1 MVPLRLRKSLSNVGQ
16 HLEHNKLHLGFAEH
30 TLSAIGVAIF
40 VGILSTLIEYVG
52 VMDLL
57 AGDDPETVADEEGLS

>member
-1 MVPLRLRKSLSNVGQ
+1 
-16 HLEHNKLHLGFAEH
+16 
-30 TLSAIGVAIF
+30 VAIF